1 MNDNIFKTIQD
12 GSNFIFEA
20 GPGSGKTTTLIRTLH
35 QILMAPDGIIDPTSQ
50 KIACITF
57 TNVAANEIRERLG
70 ANFNAV
76 HVSTIH
82 SFLWQ
87 VIRSFQNELRR
98 ALCIFND
105 RLGPSNKRYIPNL
118 NLDSIN
124 IEYVDHYADLS
135 KGEISH
141 DDVLELAFHMIEEY
155 STLRHLIKC
164 QYPVLLLDE
173 YQDTQDIV
181 IETLSLLIEADS
193 QTAFGKIDFRVGLF
207 GDSMQSIYD
216 SGAGYVDPQR
226 LDAITITKEDNYRS
240 TPNIVRLINKVRAKS
255 NLATRVE
262 QQVQR
267 TDLPQR
273 SICSLFYTTNDITL
287 SLRSLDAIAS
297 HFDWSLGED
306 TKVLELTHSAISKT
320 ANWNN
325 LQKAYTYRGRDG
337 FDRLRVGDDTY
348 SSTFSFI
355 SRLYKA
361 WASHNG
367 YSTLQLLRSESP
379 GYIRDRNVVTST
391 QDMIHWTSILNE
403 FVRRCNS
410 DNVEE
415 SSISAILRFVF
426 DEDVQLCRRID
437 RVARFESYY
446 DLDDS
451 KLIENRQKFLAAL
464 TETHFSELLHFYDYL
479 DQATPFS
486 TQHGTKGTEYDN
498 VILLIDDSTWKNKY
512 SFSTVFGASDRIAD
526 RVQRTLNLFYVSI
539 SRARNNLIV
548 VYKNPKPD
556 RIAGAKE
563 LFGEDNV
570 QPLEEALPDIAIY

>member
-35 QILMAPDGIIDPTSQ
+35 QILMTPDGIIDPTSQ

-57 TNVAANEIRERLG
+57 TNVAANEIKERLG
-70 ANFNAV
+70 TRLDAV

-87 VIRSFQNELRR
+87 LISSFQNELRQ
-98 ALCIFND
+98 ALGIFND
-105 RLGPSNKRYIPNL
+105 SPYNTRYIPNL

-141 DDVLELAFHMIEEY
+141 DDVLKLAFHMIKEY
-155 STLRHLIKC
+155 PTLRHLIKC

-181 IETLSLLIEADS
+181 IETLSQLIKADS
-193 QTAFGKIDFRVGLF
+193 QTTLGKIDFRVGLF

-216 SGAGYVDPQR
+216 SGAGYVDHQR
-226 LDAITITKEDNYRS
+226 LDAITITNEDNYRS
-240 TPNIVRLINKVRAKS
+240 TPNIVRLINKMRAKS
-255 NLATRVE
+255 KKATYVE

-273 SICSLFYTTNDITL
+273 SICSLFYTTNDIAL
-287 SLRSLDAIAS
+287 KLRSLDAIAS
-297 HFDWSLGED
+297 HFNWSLGED
-306 TKVLELTHSAISKT
+306 TKVLELTHSAISRT

-348 SSTFSFI
+348 SSTFSFM

-367 YSTLQLLRSESP
+367 YDTLRLLRFESP
-379 GYIRDRNVVTST
+379 GYIRDRNIVTST
-391 QDMIHWTSILNE
+391 EDMIHWTSILNE

-415 SSISAILRFVF
+415 NSISAILRFVYN
-426 DEDVQLCRRID
+426 EDVQLCRRID

-451 KLIENRQKFLAAL
+451 KRIENRRKFLTTL

-498 VILLIDDSTWKNKY
+498 VILLIDNSTWKTKY
-512 SFSTVFGASDRIAD
+512 SFSTVFGASDRLAD

-548 VYKNPKPD
+548 VYKNPTTD
-556 RIAGAKE
+556 CIAGAKE

-570 QPLEEALPDIAIY
+570 QPLEEILPDIAAF

>member
-1 MNDNIFKTIQD
+1 MDDSIFKTIRD

-35 QILMAPDGIIDPTSQ
+35 QILMEPYGIIDPTCQ

-57 TNVAANEIRERLG
+57 TNVAANEIKERLG
-70 ANFNAV
+70 RNSDAI

-87 VIRSFQNELRR
+87 LISSFQSELRQ
-98 ALCIFND
+98 ALCILND
-105 RLGPSNKRYIPNL
+105 RLGPSNKRYMPNL

-124 IEYVDHYADLS
+124 IEYVDHYADPS

-141 DDVLELAFHMIEEY
+141 DDVLKLACHLIEEY
-155 STLRHLIKC
+155 PTLRHLIKC
-164 QYPVLLLDE
+164 QYPILFLDE
-173 YQDTQDIV
+173 YQDTQEIV
-181 IETLSLLIEADS
+181 IETLSHLINAD
-193 QTAFGKIDFRVGLF
+193 TETLFGNIDFKVGLF

-216 SGAGYVDPQR
+216 SGVGYVDPRR
-226 LDAITITKEDNYRS
+226 LNAITITKEDNYRS
-240 TPNIVRLINKVRAKS
+240 TANIVRLINKVRAKS
-255 NLATRVE
+255 KEATYVE
-262 QQVQR
+262 QQVHR

-273 SICSLFYTTNDITL
+273 SICSLLYTTNDIALNLT
-287 SLRSLDAIAS
+287 SLNDIAR
-297 HFDWSLGED
+297 HFNWSLKEG
-306 TKVLELTHSAISKT
+306 TKVLELTHSAISRT

-361 WASHNG
+361 WTSNNG
-367 YSTLQLLRSESP
+367 YDTLRLLRFESP
-379 GYIRDRNVVTST
+379 GYMHDRNLITST
-391 QDMIHWTSILNE
+391 QDMIHWTSTLNE
-403 FVRRCNS
+403 FVRRCDS
-410 DNVEE
+410 DDVEE
-415 SSISAILRFVF
+415 GSISAILTFAY
-426 DEDVQLCRRID
+426 DKDIQLCRRID
-437 RVARFESYY
+437 RVARFESFY
-446 DLDDS
+446 DIDDS
-451 KLIENRQKFLAAL
+451 KRIDNRRKFLTAL
-464 TETHFSELLHFYDYL
+464 TQTPFSELLHFYDYL

-486 TQHGTKGTEYDN
+486 TQHGSKGTEYDN
-498 VILLIDDSTWKNKY
+498 VILLIDDSTWKTKY
-512 SFSTVFGASDRIAD
+512 SFSTVFGASDRIAE

-548 VYKNPKPD
+548 VYKNPTTD
-556 RIAGAKE
+556 SIAGAKE

-570 QPLEEALPDIAIY
+570 LPLEEVLPDIATF

>member
-1 MNDNIFKTIQD
+1 MT
-12 GSNFIFEA
+12 
-20 GPGSGKTTTLIRTLH
+20 
-35 QILMAPDGIIDPTSQ
+35 PDDIIDPTSQ

-57 TNVAANEIRERLG
+57 TNVAANEIKERLG
-70 ANFNAV
+70 RNLDAV

-87 VIRSFQNELRR
+87 LISSFQNELRQ
-98 ALCIFND
+98 ALGIFND

-118 NLDSIN
+118 NLDSTN
-124 IEYVDHYADLS
+124 IEYMDHYADLS

-141 DDVLELAFHMIEEY
+141 DDVLKLAFHMIKEY
-155 STLRHLIKC
+155 PTLRHLIKC

-181 IETLSLLIEADS
+181 IETLSRLIKADS
-193 QTAFGKIDFRVGLF
+193 QTTFGKIDFRVGLF

-216 SGAGYVDPQR
+216 SGAGYVDHQR
-226 LDAITITKEDNYRS
+226 LDAITITNEDNYRS

-255 NLATRVE
+255 KKATYVE

-273 SICSLFYTTNDITL
+273 SICSLFYTTNDIAVK
-287 SLRSLDAIAS
+287 LRSLDAIAS
-297 HFDWSLGED
+297 HFNWSLGED
-306 TKVLELTHSAISKT
+306 TKVLELTHSAISRT

-348 SSTFSFI
+348 SSTFSFM

-367 YSTLQLLRSESP
+367 YDTLRLLRFESP
-379 GYIRDRNVVTST
+379 GYIRNRNIVTST
-391 QDMIHWTSILNE
+391 DDMIHWTSILNE

-415 SSISAILRFVF
+415 NSISAILRFVYN
-426 DEDVQLCRRID
+426 EDVQLCRRID

-451 KLIENRQKFLAAL
+451 KRIENRRKFLTTL
-464 TETHFSELLHFYDYL
+464 TQTHFSELLHFYDYL

-498 VILLIDDSTWKNKY
+498 VILLIDNSTWKNKY
-512 SFSTVFGASDRIAD
+512 SFSTVFGASDRLAD

-548 VYKNPKPD
+548 VYKNPTMD
-556 RIAGAKE
+556 CIAGAKE

-570 QPLEEALPDIAIY
+570 QPLEEILPDIAAF

>member
-1 MNDNIFKTIQD
+1 
-12 GSNFIFEA
+12 
-20 GPGSGKTTTLIRTLH
+20 
-35 QILMAPDGIIDPTSQ
+35 
-50 KIACITF
+50 
-57 TNVAANEIRERLG
+57 
-70 ANFNAV
+70 
-76 HVSTIH
+76 
-82 SFLWQ
+82 
-87 VIRSFQNELRR
+87 
-98 ALCIFND
+98 
-105 RLGPSNKRYIPNL
+105 
-118 NLDSIN
+118 
-124 IEYVDHYADLS
+124 
-135 KGEISH
+135 
-141 DDVLELAFHMIEEY
+141 
-155 STLRHLIKC
+155 
-164 QYPVLLLDE
+164 LDE

-181 IETLSLLIEADS
+181 IETLSQLIKADS
-193 QTAFGKIDFRVGLF
+193 QTTLGKIDFRVGLF

-216 SGAGYVDPQR
+216 SGAGYVDHQR
-226 LDAITITKEDNYRS
+226 LDAITITNEDNYRS
-240 TPNIVRLINKVRAKS
+240 TPNIVRLINKMRAKS
-255 NLATRVE
+255 KKATYVE

-273 SICSLFYTTNDITL
+273 SICSLFYTTNDIAL
-287 SLRSLDAIAS
+287 KLRSLDAIAS
-297 HFDWSLGED
+297 HFNWSLGED
-306 TKVLELTHSAISKT
+306 TKVLELTHSAISRT

-348 SSTFSFI
+348 SSTFSFM

-367 YSTLQLLRSESP
+367 YDTLRLLRFESP
-379 GYIRDRNVVTST
+379 GYIRDRNIVTST
-391 QDMIHWTSILNE
+391 EDMIHWTSILNE

-415 SSISAILRFVF
+415 NSISAILRFVYN
-426 DEDVQLCRRID
+426 EDVQLCRRID

-451 KLIENRQKFLAAL
+451 KRIENRRKFLTTL

-498 VILLIDDSTWKNKY
+498 VILLIDNSTWKTKY
-512 SFSTVFGASDRIAD
+512 SFSTVFGASDRLAD

-548 VYKNPKPD
+548 VYKNPTTD
-556 RIAGAKE
+556 CIAGAKE

-570 QPLEEALPDIAIY
+570 QPLEEILPDIAAF